1 MTSSNFTGV
10 QFILYHYFLYD
21 YSITD
26 ILINYS
32 LIILFTLINNCRS
45 QDNRPRTLANLH
57 TVIFFVLQIL
67 CWLLLEA
74 YGVSLVWAGQLGLT
88 LLLLLDWTSALYSV
102 TVCQENKLSPTTPA
116 LRAASALM
124 GVLAIIY
131 YAYWFPPI
139 TTVAHI
145 VGVVVG
151 MLLGLAMIVMTS
163 IQRLRNLSKLNE

>member
-57 TVIFFVLQIL
+57 TVIFSVLQIL

-102 TVCQENKLSPTTPA
+102 TVCQENKLSPTGTKSSLGTDGSSGHHLLRLLVPAHHDCGSHSGGSCGNAAGTSNDCHDLHPTPEE
-116 LRAASALM
+116 SQQ
-124 GVLAIIY
+124 I
-131 YAYWFPPI
+131 
-139 TTVAHI
+139 
-145 VGVVVG
+145 
-151 MLLGLAMIVMTS
+151 
-163 IQRLRNLSKLNE
+163 E